1 MSNTANKD
9 FNLVK
14 AEQLCLYF
22 IKVRQAA
29 KTEFISELIKYQH
42 FFGEKSI
49 VNCKLMLSRRYL
61 KRTAQS
67 VLADLGHYKIVS
79 FYNQTDYE
87 YHGTD
92 KHTYSVITFTTA
104 GGS

>member
-1 MSNTANKD
+1 MGNTTNKD

-14 AEQLCLYF
+14 TEQLCLSY
-22 IKVRQAA
+22 IKARQAA
-29 KTEFISELIKYQH
+29 RTEFVSELISYQH

-49 VNCKLMLSRRYL
+49 VDCKLGLSRRYL
-61 KRTAQS
+61 KRTVQS
-67 VLADLGHYKIVS
+67 VLADLGYKIVS

-87 YHGTD
+87 YCGTG

-104 GGS
+104 EGS